1 MINSVIRLKSKK
13 LKKSLIIK
21 IIIYIVIIYNNIME
35 RVAPNQLN
43 YDDQLPIAIESK
55 SQRREFYPE
64 GGSTYGPN
72 GGAHPNVV
80 RIPINADSMLDVQ
93 NSYLRFDLKNANANS
108 HTLSVD
114 FPQSMI
120 KRVRI
125 SSGGVILEDINSYNR
140 LYCGILYP
148 TQATL
153 GMLKEGSISAGQSN
167 TSAGTG
173 AGSSVADIAVDNV
186 DCPVH
191 NIGAQLSAGNTISM
205 AFHLA
210 SGLLNMDKYL
220 PLVMMNAG
228 FIIELE
234 FDVVG
239 SLGCCSAGFT
249 NTDWEVSNIRYMAHL
264 VDLQR
269 DFYDRLRMVME
280 GSGGVLQLAGQTYR
294 HFSGQFVSG
303 GTKASIN
310 IPARVKSIKSIF
322 FKNTIEADVAG
333 HTKFGISDG
342 ITKGITEYQFRI
354 GSVVYPPTAVAV
366 SATNKGEAYQ
376 ELRKSFG
383 TLGSLEHGGVLLNS
397 NTYLVNATVGSTV
410 ASVPHLAPYGLDF
423 EAFNRTAL
431 ESGVNSA
438 DRSLPI
444 SLELTSAGAAI
455 VSTVDAYVL
464 CDAIFYVNL
473 DGTCSV
479 SV

>member
-1 MINSVIRLKSKK
+1 
-13 LKKSLIIK
+13 
-21 IIIYIVIIYNNIME
+21 ME
-35 RVAPNQLN
+35 RVAPSQLN

-64 GGSTYGPN
+64 GGSVYGPN

-93 NSYLRFDLKNANANS
+93 NSYLRFNITSAKAS
-108 HTLSVD
+108 SGTMGFD
-114 FPQSMI
+114 FPQSII
-120 KRVRI
+120 KRLRI
-125 SSGGVILEDINSYNR
+125 SSGGVVLEDINSYNR

-148 TQATL
+148 TQATT
-153 GMLKEGSISAGQSN
+153 GMLKEGSIASGQSN
-167 TSAGTG
+167 SSIGVVA
-173 AGSSVADIAVDNV
+173 SSVITNQDSPAHNVLAQVASGAVV
-186 DCPVH
+186 SHTV
-191 NIGAQLSAGNTISM
+191 
-205 AFHLA
+205 HLA
-210 SGLLNMDKYL
+210 SGLLNMDKYI

-228 FIIELE
+228 FIIEIE

-239 SLGCCSAGFT
+239 SIGIASGAFT
-249 NTDWEVSNIRYMAHL
+249 NIDWTVSDIRYMAHL

-294 HFSGQFVSG
+294 HFSGSFPASAGV
-303 GTKASIN
+303 ASIN
-310 IPARVKSIKSIF
+310 VPARVKSIKSIL
-322 FKNTIEADVAG
+322 FKNTVEADVALN
-333 HTKFGISDG
+333 TTFGISNS
-342 ITKGITEYQFRI
+342 ITKGITSYQFRI
-354 GSVVYPPTAVAV
+354 GSVVYPPTAVQV
-366 SATNKGEAYQ
+366 GDDNKGEAYQ
-376 ELRKSFG
+376 ELRKAFG
-383 TLGSLEHGGVLLNS
+383 TVGSLDHGGVLLN
-397 NTYLVNATVGSTV
+397 NFTYL
-410 ASVPHLAPYGLDF
+410 ASPTACALTGAHPVLSPYGLDF

-444 SLELTSAGAAI
+444 TLELTAASASATAATTD
-455 VSTVDAYVL
+455 VYVL

>member
-1 MINSVIRLKSKK
+1 
-13 LKKSLIIK
+13 
-21 IIIYIVIIYNNIME
+21 ME
-35 RVAPNQLN
+35 RVAPSQLN

-64 GGSTYGPN
+64 GGSVYGPN

-93 NSYLRFDLKNANANS
+93 NSYLRFNITSAKAS
-108 HTLSVD
+108 SGTMGFD
-114 FPQSMI
+114 FPQSII

-125 SSGGVILEDINSYNR
+125 SSGGVVLEDINSYNR

-148 TQATL
+148 TQATT
-153 GMLKEGSISAGQSN
+153 GMLKEGTISSSQSN
-167 TSAGTG
+167 NS
-173 AGSSVADIAVDNV
+173 
-186 DCPVH
+186 
-191 NIGAQLSAGNTISM
+191 IGAVVGSTTVVNVANAPTHNVLAQFATATTQSHTV
-205 AFHLA
+205 HLA
-210 SGLLNMDKYL
+210 SGLLNMDKYI

-239 SLGCCSAGFT
+239 SIGIASGAFT
-249 NTDWEVSNIRYMAHL
+249 NIDWTVSDIRYMAHL

-294 HFSGQFVSG
+294 HFSGSFPASSAS
-303 GTKASIN
+303 ASIN
-310 IPARVKSIKSIF
+310 VPARVKSIKSIF
-322 FKNTIEADVAG
+322 FKNTVEADIALN
-333 HTKFGISDG
+333 TTYGISNS
-342 ITKGITEYQFRI
+342 ITKGITSYQFRI
-354 GSVVYPPTAVAV
+354 GSVVYPPTAVQV
-366 SATNKGEAYQ
+366 GDDNKGEAYQ
-376 ELRKSFG
+376 ELRKAFG
-383 TLGSLEHGGVLLNS
+383 TVGSLDHGGVLLNS
-397 NTYLVNATVGSTV
+397 ASYL
-410 ASVPHLAPYGLDF
+410 ASPTACALTGGVPVLAPYALDF

-444 SLELTSAGAAI
+444 TLELTATTASATPATTD
-455 VSTVDAYVL
+455 VYVL

-479 SV
+479 SI

>member
-1 MINSVIRLKSKK
+1 
-13 LKKSLIIK
+13 
-21 IIIYIVIIYNNIME
+21 ME

-72 GGAHPNVV
+72 GGTHPNVL
-80 RIPINADSMLDVQ
+80 RIPINADSMLDCQ
-93 NSYLRFDLKNANANS
+93 NSYLRWTLTNSNAGTATLGQDL
-108 HTLSVD
+108 
-114 FPQSMI
+114 PQSII

-125 SSGGVILEDINSYNR
+125 SSGGVVLEDINSYNR

-148 TQATL
+148 AQATL
-153 GMLKEGSISAGQSN
+153 GMLKEGGISAGQSN
-167 TSAGTG
+167 LSGG
-173 AGSSVADIAVDNV
+173 ANNSGDVVTNI
-186 DCPVH
+186 DCPIH
-191 NIGAQLSAGNTISM
+191 NLNTSFANGAVSTQS
-205 AFHLA
+205 FHLA
-210 SGLLNMDKYL
+210 TGLLNLDKYL

-228 FIIELE
+228 FIIEIE

-239 SLGCCSAGFT
+239 SIGLSSTTLT
-249 NTDWEVSNIRYMAHL
+249 NADWEVTNVRYVAHL

-280 GSGGVLQLAGQTYR
+280 GSGGVLQLAGQSYR
-294 HFSGQFVSG
+294 HFSGQFPASASN
-303 GTKASIN
+303 ASIN

-322 FKNTIEADVAG
+322 FKNTIEADVSAG
-333 HTKFGISDG
+333 TKFGISDG

-366 SATNKGEAYQ
+366 STTNKGEAYQ

-397 NTYLVNATVGSTV
+397 ATYLASPTTGSATG
-410 ASVPHLAPYGLDF
+410 AVPHLAPFGLDF

-444 SLELTSAGAAI
+444 SLELTAASASATLA
-455 VSTVDAYVL
+455 TTDCYVL

-479 SV
+479 SI